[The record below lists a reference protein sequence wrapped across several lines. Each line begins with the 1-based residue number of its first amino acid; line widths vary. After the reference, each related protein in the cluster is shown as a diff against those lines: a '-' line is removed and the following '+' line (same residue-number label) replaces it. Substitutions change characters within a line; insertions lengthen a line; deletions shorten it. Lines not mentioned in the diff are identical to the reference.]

1 MSSSPNAG
9 VLPPGPHPAGP
20 PDRSR
25 GPSRARSGRPG
36 HGHPWL
42 TLLAVALGVMMVGL
56 DATVV
61 SIANPAI
68 AKDLNADLAG
78 LQWVTNAY
86 LLTLA
91 VTLVPAGKIADRF
104 GRRRT
109 FLAGVI
115 GFAVSSV
122 LIGLSGGLGMVIFW
136 RVVQGFAGAL
146 LQPAS
151 LAILRNSF
159 PAERLNAAIGIW
171 GATVGVSIAGGPIVG
186 GLLVQH
192 VNWESVFFLNA
203 PLGLLALAVGLWVIR
218 ESRDEEA
225 AGSFDLPGVA
235 LLSGALFGLVWG
247 LIKAGEDGFGDAV
260 PLLSFAAAVVL
271 LAAFVVNELRVE
283 RPLLPLSLFRS
294 VSLSA
299 ATGLIVL
306 GFFGMFGTIFFIT
319 LYLQQVHGLG
329 PVDAGVRLL
338 PMTAVFI
345 VASPLAG
352 ALTSRFGPRLP
363 LVLGMLF
370 TAAAMFG
377 LSRVGADAP
386 YVQLWPWFVLVGLA
400 FGFVM
405 VPGTEAIV
413 GNAPKHLAGV
423 AGGLQQTA
431 AQIGGVLGT
440 SVLGTLLS
448 TRVGDVLVGRLTEA
462 GVPDAAAGQLAGQ
475 SGLVSQGVAPVPP
488 GTPAPAAEAITTG
501 SHLAFMDGFQS
512 ALTVAGVVALVAV
525 LAALLVKRGQTPV
538 EGAAAL

>member
-1 MSSSPNAG
+1 MSQIRGAE
-9 VLPPGPHPAGP
+9 VLDPGA
-20 PDRSR
+20 SR
-25 GPSRARSGRPG
+25 PSRPRDQARGRPARRG

-42 TLLAVALGVMMVGL
+42 TLVAVALGVMMVGL

-68 AKDLNADLAG
+68 AKDLGASLSG

-86 LLTLA
+86 LLALA
-91 VTLVPAGKIADRF
+91 VTLIPAGKIADRF
-104 GRRRT
+104 GRKRT

-115 GFAVSSV
+115 GFAVAS
-122 LIGLSGGLGMVIFW
+122 LAIGLSGGLGMVIFW

-151 LAILRNSF
+151 LAILRNTF

-171 GATVGVSIAGGPIVG
+171 GSTVGISIAGGPIVA
-186 GLLVQH
+186 GLLVEN

-203 PLGLLALAVGLWVIR
+203 PLGLVALLVGLWVIR
-218 ESRDEEA
+218 ESKDEEA

-235 LLSGALFGLVWG
+235 LLTGALFALVWG
-247 LIKAGEDGFGDAV
+247 LIKAGEHGFGHAT
-260 PLLSFAAAVVL
+260 PLVSFAASAVL
-271 LAAFVVNELRVE
+271 FAAFVWNELRVE

-319 LYLQQVHGLG
+319 LYLQQVHGMS
-329 PVDAGVRLL
+329 PVEAGVRML
-338 PMTAVFI
+338 PMTGIFI
-345 VASPLAG
+345 VASPIAG

-363 LVLGMLF
+363 LALGMGF
-370 TAAAMFG
+370 TAAALFG

-400 FGFVM
+400 FGM
-405 VPGTEAIV
+405 VIVAGTEAIV
-413 GNAPKHLAGV
+413 GNAPAHLAGV

-431 AQIGGVLGT
+431 SQLGGVLGT
-440 SVLGTLLS
+440 SVLGVLLS
-448 TRVGDVLVGRLTEA
+448 TKVGDVLVGRLTES
-462 GVPDAAAGQLAGQ
+462 GVPGAAAQKLSGTG
-475 SGLVSQGVAPVPP
+475 GLVAQGVAPVPP
-488 GTPAPAAEAITTG
+488 GTPEPAAKAITTG
-501 SHLAFMDGFQS
+501 SHLAFMDGFQTS
-512 ALTVAGVVALVAV
+512 LTVAGAVAVVAV
-525 LAALLVKRGQTPV
+525 LAALLVRRGSSPV
-538 EGAAAL
+538 DGAAAV